1 MAMAELDRRKDRGQM
16 STRRE
21 NEALVTR
28 LCDLIEDIAKHQKR
42 LEDADDHDAAEAW
55 DDVVR
60 DLRRAEGN
68 APSTEDRP

>member
-1 MAMAELDRRKDRGQM
+1 M

-21 NEALVTR
+21 NEALVGR
-28 LCDLIEDIAKHQKR
+28 LIDLIEDIEKHQAG
-42 LEDADDHDAAEAW
+42 LHGADDHDAAEAW
-55 DDVVR
+55 DDAVR